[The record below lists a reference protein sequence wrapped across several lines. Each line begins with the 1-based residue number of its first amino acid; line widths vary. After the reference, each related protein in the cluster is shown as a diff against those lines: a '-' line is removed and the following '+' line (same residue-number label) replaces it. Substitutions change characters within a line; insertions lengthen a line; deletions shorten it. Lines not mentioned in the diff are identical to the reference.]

1 MSDQTKS
8 RAARRQQLEA
18 EKKRGKNKKKKNGGN
33 IIKKVIL
40 GIVVLGIAM
49 LIGGAGLFAFYASS
63 APDLDESL
71 LKDPLTSHIA
81 DRNGNVFMK
90 FGAENR
96 EFVPYDQIPEQMEA
110 AVLATED
117 VRFYKHHGM
126 DFWRLG
132 GAVLANFKSGFGSQ
146 GASTLTQQ
154 VIKNSFLSDEKTLKR
169 KAQEAWLA
177 FKLEREYDKEQ
188 IFEMY
193 FNKILMSGNIYGI
206 GTAAKEFYG
215 KDLDELELHEMA
227 LLAGMP
233 QSPNGYNPF
242 KNPERAEKR
251 RNTVLSLMYK
261 HGKITKDEM
270 EKAKAIPVTKTLLP
284 EDQRQQNKDSKYL
297 AYVDIVLDE
306 LEAEGMMDILAEGV
320 TIQTSLDPK
329 AQQSVE
335 KAINNASIY
344 ESEEMQAG
352 MTVLDT
358 KTGEIVAIGGGRNF
372 TGRNLNFASGDNLR
386 QPGSVIK
393 PILSYGPI
401 IENESWSTAHIVVDE
416 PYKYKGTDISIRNV
430 DGKYLGP
437 ITAREAL
444 YRSRN
449 IPAVKVF
456 EEVGTKRAREFAGK
470 LGLEYGD
477 MTSTLAIGGGDAEFS
492 TIQMAGA
499 YAPFGNGGIYTKPH
513 AVKKIVYRD
522 GSERN
527 LAPDPKTVMKDS
539 TAYMVTDILRDVITY
554 GTGKTA
560 GVSGLDMAGKTGT
573 TNYDSKTMQEKG
585 MKSTDVPDS
594 WFTGYTTEYTISAWG
609 GYKDFKTPITTYD
622 KGRYVPQIL
631 FRTVMTDLVAGK
643 NTPHFKKPSSVEEAV
658 IVKGSNPAILAS
670 NSTPDALKS
679 TELFVRGTVP
689 TEMDEEV
696 ITELEAPSG
705 LSAEY
710 DAETNSISL
719 NWSYEDPDAFVLPEP
734 IQFNVSVAVDGGE
747 PQAVKTTS
755 DHGLMF
761 SGVEM
766 GRTYIFY
773 VTASSGDIESSAA
786 STSLLIEGQ
795 NEDDS
800 WMDDGSDEENNGE
813 NNNNNNGNSNN
824 GNWNNGNN
832 GNNNNGNN
840 GNNGNNNNGTND
852 GNGGNNGDSDN
863 STGDGSG
870 SSGDDTTDSGSGGDD
885 VSDDGTNDG
894 GNR

>member
-1 MSDQTKS
+1 MSDQPKS
-8 RAARRQQLEA
+8 RAARRQQMEA
-18 EKKRGKNKKKKNGGN
+18 EKRRGKNKKKKNGAG
-33 IIKKVIL
+33 IIKKIIL
-40 GIVVLGIAM
+40 GIIALGFAI

-71 LKDPLTSHIA
+71 LKDPITADVA

-90 FGAENR
+90 LGAEKR
-96 EFVPYDQIPEQMEA
+96 EFVPYDQIPKEMESA
-110 AVLATED
+110 ILATED

-132 GAVLANFKSGFGSQ
+132 GAVLANFRSGFGSQ

-154 VIKNSFLSDEKTLKR
+154 VIKNSFLSEEKTLKR

-177 FKLEREYDKEQ
+177 FKLENEYDKEQ

-193 FNKILMSGNIYGI
+193 FNKVLMSGRIHGF
-206 GTAAKEFYG
+206 GTAANYFYG
-215 KDLDELELHEMA
+215 KDLNELELQEMA
-227 LLAGMP
+227 MLAGLP

-251 RNTVLSLMYK
+251 RNIVLSLMYK
-261 HGKITKDEM
+261 HEKITKEQM
-270 EKAKAIPVTKTLLP
+270 EEAKAVPVTATLLP
-284 EDQRQQNKDSKYL
+284 EDQRDDNTNSQYL
-297 AYVDIVLDE
+297 AYADIVLDE
-306 LEAEGMMDILAEGV
+306 LEAAGMADLISEGI
-320 TIQTSLDPK
+320 TIHTALDPE
-329 AQQSVE
+329 AQKSVE
-335 KAINNASIY
+335 KAINNAAIY
-344 ESEEMQAG
+344 ESEDMQAG

-372 TGRNLNFASGDNLR
+372 TGRNWNFASGDNLR

-401 IENESWSTAHIVVDE
+401 IENESWSTAHTVVDE

-437 ITAREAL
+437 ISIREAL

-449 IPAVKVF
+449 IPAIKVF

-513 AVKKIVYRD
+513 AVKKITFRD
-522 GSERN
+522 GTERN

-539 TAYMVTDILRDVITY
+539 TAYMVTDILRDVISY

-560 GVSGLDMAGKTGT
+560 NVQGLDMAGKTGT
-573 TNYDSKTMQEKG
+573 TNYDSKTMKEKG
-585 MKSTDVPDS
+585 MKNTDVPDS
-594 WFTGYTTEYTISAWG
+594 WFTGYTTEYTISVWG

-658 IVKGSNPAILAS
+658 IVKGSNPTILAS

-696 ITELEAPSG
+696 ITELDAPSG

-710 DAETNSISL
+710 DAESNSVAL
-719 NWSYEDPDAFVLPEP
+719 NWSYDDPDALMLPEP
-734 IQFNVSVAVDGGE
+734 VQFNISVAVDGGE
-747 PQAVKTTS
+747 PQNMTTTS
-755 DHGLMF
+755 EHAVTF
-761 SGVEM
+761 SGVEL
-766 GRTYIFY
+766 GRTYVFS
-773 VTASSGDIESSAA
+773 VTAISGEIESSPA

-795 NEDDS
+795 TEDDP
-800 WMDDGSDEENNGE
+800 WMDENDENDNNGE
-813 NNNNNNGNSNN
+813 NNNGDSGNNN

-832 GNNNNGNN
+832 GDNGNNGNNSNNNGNN
-840 GNNGNNNNGTND
+840 GSNNGND
-852 GNGGNNGDSDN
+852 GDADN
-863 STGDGSG
+863 SGDDGSG
-870 SSGDDTTDSGSGGDD
+870 NPGDETTNPGTGGDD
-885 VSDDGTNDG
+885 GSSDGTDDGS
-894 GNR
+894 NR

>member
-8 RAARRQQLEA
+8 RAARRQQMEA
-18 EKKRGKNKKKKNGGN
+18 EKKRGKNKKKKNNGN
-33 IIKKVIL
+33 IIKKIFL
-40 GIVVLGIAM
+40 GIVAVGVAI

-71 LKDPLTSHIA
+71 LKDPLTSNIA

-90 FGAENR
+90 FGAEKR
-96 EFVPYDQIPEQMEA
+96 EFVPYDKIPKEMEN

-177 FKLEREYDKEQ
+177 FKLEREYSKEQ

-215 KDLDELELHEMA
+215 KDLNELELHEMA

-270 EKAKAIPVTKTLLP
+270 EKAKAIPVTETLLP

-306 LEAEGMMDILAEGV
+306 LEAEGMMSILAEGV
-320 TIQTSLDPK
+320 TIQTALDPS

-335 KAINNASIY
+335 NAINNASIY
-344 ESEEMQAG
+344 ESDEMQAG
-352 MTVLDT
+352 MTVLNT

-372 TGRNLNFASGDNLR
+372 TGRNLNFASGDNVR

-401 IENESWSTAHIVVDE
+401 IEYENWSTAHTVVDE

-430 DGKYLGP
+430 DGKYMGP

-449 IPAVKVF
+449 IPAIKVF
-456 EEVGTKRAREFAGK
+456 EEVGTKRAREFAGR

-477 MTSTLAIGGGDAEFS
+477 MTSTLAIGGGDDRFS
-492 TIQMAGA
+492 TIEMAGA

-513 AVKKIVYRD
+513 AVKEIIFRD
-522 GSERN
+522 GSKRN
-527 LAPDPKTVMKDS
+527 LAPDPVTVMKDS
-539 TAYMVTDILRDVITY
+539 TAYMVTDILRDVISY

-560 GVSGLDMAGKTGT
+560 NVSGLDMAGKTGT
-573 TNYDSKTMQEKG
+573 TNYDTKTMKAYG
-585 MKSTDVPDS
+585 LKNTDVPDS
-594 WFTGYTTEYTISAWG
+594 WFTGYTTEYTISVWG
-609 GYKDFKTPITTYD
+609 GYKIPTTPITTYD
-622 KGRYVPQIL
+622 RGRYVPQIL
-631 FRTVMTDLVAGK
+631 FRTVMTDLVSGK
-643 NTPHFKKPSSVEEAV
+643 NTPRFKQPSSVEEAV

-670 NSTPDALKS
+670 KSTPDALKS
-679 TELFVRGTVP
+679 AELFVRGTVP
-689 TEMDEEV
+689 TEMDEEF
-696 ITELEAPSG
+696 ITELKAPSG
-705 LSAEY
+705 LSAQY
-710 DAETNSISL
+710 DAESNSVSL
-719 NWSYEDPDAFVLPEP
+719 NWSYDDPDAYMLPEP
-734 IQFNVSVAVDGGE
+734 VRFNVSVSVDGSE
-747 PQAVKTTS
+747 PQ
-755 DHGLMF
+755 LMDTISEQAMTF

-766 GRTYIFY
+766 GRTYVFY
-773 VTASSGDIESSAA
+773 VTAVSGEIESSPA
-786 STSLLIEGQ
+786 STSLLIERQ
-795 NEDDS
+795 TEDDPG
-800 WMDDGSDEENNGE
+800 MDDGDENND
-813 NNNNNNGNSNN
+813 
-824 GNWNNGNN
+824 GNN
-832 GNNNNGNN
+832 GQNNNGNN
-840 GNNGNNNNGTND
+840 GNNGNNN
-852 GNGGNNGDSDN
+852 GNNGNNNDGSNNDGDN
-863 STGDGSG
+863 APGDGEGDGDGDGSP
-870 SSGDDTTDSGSGGDD
+870 GDETTDPGTGGDD
-885 VSDDGTNDG
+885 GSDDGTDDG
-894 GNR
+894 SGR

>member
-8 RAARRQQLEA
+8 RAARRQQMEA
-18 EKKRGKNKKKKNGGN
+18 EKRRGKNKQKKNGAG
-33 IIKKVIL
+33 IIKKIIL
-40 GIVVLGIAM
+40 GIVALGFAI

-71 LKDPLTSHIA
+71 LKDPITADVA

-90 FGAENR
+90 LGAEKR
-96 EFVPYDQIPEQMEA
+96 EFVPYDQIPKEMESA
-110 AVLATED
+110 ILATED

-132 GAVLANFKSGFGSQ
+132 GAVLANFRSGFGSQ

-154 VIKNSFLSDEKTLKR
+154 VIKNSFLSEEKTLKR

-177 FKLEREYDKEQ
+177 FKLENEYDKEQ

-193 FNKILMSGNIYGI
+193 FNKVLMSGRIHGF
-206 GTAAKEFYG
+206 GTAANYFYG
-215 KDLDELELHEMA
+215 KDLNELELHEMA
-227 LLAGMP
+227 MLAGLP

-251 RNTVLSLMYK
+251 RNIVLSLMYK
-261 HGKITKDEM
+261 HEKITKEQM
-270 EKAKAIPVTKTLLP
+270 EEAKAVPVTATLLP
-284 EDQRQQNKDSKYL
+284 EDQRDDNTNSQYL
-297 AYVDIVLDE
+297 AYADIVLDE
-306 LEAEGMMDILAEGV
+306 LEAAGMADLISEGI
-320 TIQTSLDPK
+320 TIHTALDPE
-329 AQQSVE
+329 AQKSVE
-335 KAINNASIY
+335 KAINNAAIY
-344 ESEEMQAG
+344 ESEDMQAG

-372 TGRNLNFASGDNLR
+372 TGRNWNFASGDNLR

-401 IENESWSTAHIVVDE
+401 IENESWSTAHTVVDE

-437 ITAREAL
+437 ISIREAL

-449 IPAVKVF
+449 IPAIKVF

-513 AVKKIVYRD
+513 AVKKITFRD
-522 GSERN
+522 GTERN

-539 TAYMVTDILRDVITY
+539 TAYMVTDILRDVISY

-560 GVSGLDMAGKTGT
+560 NVQGLDMAGKTGT
-573 TNYDSKTMQEKG
+573 TNYDAKTMKEKG
-585 MKSTDVPDS
+585 MKNTDVPDS
-594 WFTGYTTEYTISAWG
+594 WFTGYTTEYTISVWG

-658 IVKGSNPAILAS
+658 IVKGSNPTILAS

-696 ITELEAPSG
+696 ITELDAPSG
-705 LSAEY
+705 LTAEY
-710 DAETNSISL
+710 DAESNSVAL
-719 NWSYEDPDAFVLPEP
+719 NWSYDDPDALMLPEP
-734 IQFNVSVAVDGGE
+734 VQFSVSVAVDGGE
-747 PQAVKTTS
+747 PQNMTTTS
-755 DHGLMF
+755 EHAVTF
-761 SGVEM
+761 SGVEL
-766 GRTYIFY
+766 GRTYVFS
-773 VTASSGDIESSAA
+773 VTAISGEIESSPA

-795 NEDDS
+795 TEDDP
-800 WMDDGSDEENNGE
+800 WMDENDENDNNGE
-813 NNNNNNGNSNN
+813 NNNGDSGNNN

-832 GNNNNGNN
+832 GDNGDNGNNGNNSNNNGNN
-840 GNNGNNNNGTND
+840 GSNNGND
-852 GNGGNNGDSDN
+852 GDADN
-863 STGDGSG
+863 SGGDGSG
-870 SSGDDTTDSGSGGDD
+870 NPGDETTNPGTGGDD
-885 VSDDGTNDG
+885 GSGDGTDDGS
-894 GNR
+894 NR

>member
-8 RAARRQQLEA
+8 RAARRQQMEA
-18 EKKRGKNKKKKNGGN
+18 EKRRGKNKQKKNGAG
-33 IIKKVIL
+33 IIKKIIL
-40 GIVVLGIAM
+40 GIVALGFAI

-71 LKDPLTSHIA
+71 LKDPITADVA

-90 FGAENR
+90 LGAEKR
-96 EFVPYDQIPEQMEA
+96 EFVPYDQIPKEMESA
-110 AVLATED
+110 ILATED

-132 GAVLANFKSGFGSQ
+132 GAVLANFRSGFGSQ

-154 VIKNSFLSDEKTLKR
+154 VIKNSFLSEEKTLKR

-177 FKLEREYDKEQ
+177 FKLENEYDKEQ

-193 FNKILMSGNIYGI
+193 FNKVLMSGRIHGF
-206 GTAAKEFYG
+206 GTAANYFYG
-215 KDLDELELHEMA
+215 KDLNELELHEMA
-227 LLAGMP
+227 MLAGLP

-251 RNTVLSLMYK
+251 RNIVLSLMYK
-261 HGKITKDEM
+261 HEKITKEQM
-270 EKAKAIPVTKTLLP
+270 EEAKAVPVTATLLP
-284 EDQRQQNKDSKYL
+284 EDQRDDNTNSQYL
-297 AYVDIVLDE
+297 AYADIVLDE
-306 LEAEGMMDILAEGV
+306 LEAAGMADLISEGI
-320 TIQTSLDPK
+320 TIHTALDPE
-329 AQQSVE
+329 AQKSVE
-335 KAINNASIY
+335 KAINNAAIY
-344 ESEEMQAG
+344 ESEDMQAG

-372 TGRNLNFASGDNLR
+372 TGRNWNFASGDNLR

-401 IENESWSTAHIVVDE
+401 IENESWSTAHTVVDE

-437 ITAREAL
+437 ISIREAL

-449 IPAVKVF
+449 IPAIKVF

-513 AVKKIVYRD
+513 AVKKITFRD
-522 GSERN
+522 GTERN

-539 TAYMVTDILRDVITY
+539 TAYMVTDILRDVISY

-560 GVSGLDMAGKTGT
+560 NVQGLDMAGKTGT
-573 TNYDSKTMQEKG
+573 TNYDAKTMKEKG
-585 MKSTDVPDS
+585 MKNTDVPDS
-594 WFTGYTTEYTISAWG
+594 WFTGYTTDYTISVWG

-658 IVKGSNPAILAS
+658 IVKGSNPTILAS

-696 ITELEAPSG
+696 ITELDAPSG

-710 DAETNSISL
+710 DAESNSVAL
-719 NWSYEDPDAFVLPEP
+719 NWSYDDPDALMLPEP
-734 IQFNVSVAVDGGE
+734 VQFSVFVAVDGGE
-747 PQAVKTTS
+747 PQNMTTTS
-755 DHGLMF
+755 EHAVTF
-761 SGVEM
+761 SGVEL
-766 GRTYIFY
+766 GRTYVFS
-773 VTASSGDIESSAA
+773 VTAISGEIESSPA

-795 NEDDS
+795 TEDDP
-800 WMDDGSDEENNGE
+800 WMDENDENDNNGE
-813 NNNNNNGNSNN
+813 NNNGDSGNNN

-832 GNNNNGNN
+832 GDNGNNGNNSNNNGNN
-840 GNNGNNNNGTND
+840 GSNNGND
-852 GNGGNNGDSDN
+852 GDADN
-863 STGDGSG
+863 SSGDGSG
-870 SSGDDTTDSGSGGDD
+870 NPGDETTNPGTGGDD
-885 VSDDGTNDG
+885 GSGDGTDDGS
-894 GNR
+894 NR

>member
-8 RAARRQQLEA
+8 RAARRQQMEA
-18 EKKRGKNKKKKNGGN
+18 EKRRGKNKKKKNGAG
-33 IIKKVIL
+33 IIKKIIL
-40 GIVVLGIAM
+40 GIVALGFAI

-71 LKDPLTSHIA
+71 LKDPITADVA

-90 FGAENR
+90 LGAEKR
-96 EFVPYDQIPEQMEA
+96 EFVPYDQIPKEMESA
-110 AVLATED
+110 ILATED

-132 GAVLANFKSGFGSQ
+132 GAVLANFRSGFGSQ

-154 VIKNSFLSDEKTLKR
+154 VIKNSFLSEEKTLKR

-177 FKLEREYDKEQ
+177 FKLENEYDKEQ

-193 FNKILMSGNIYGI
+193 FNKVLMSGRIHGF
-206 GTAAKEFYG
+206 GTAANYFYG
-215 KDLDELELHEMA
+215 KDLNELELHEMA
-227 LLAGMP
+227 MLAGLP

-251 RNTVLSLMYK
+251 RNIVLSLMYK
-261 HGKITKDEM
+261 HEKITKEQM
-270 EKAKAIPVTKTLLP
+270 EEAKAVPVTATLLP
-284 EDQRQQNKDSKYL
+284 EDQRDDNTNSQYL
-297 AYVDIVLDE
+297 AYADIVLDE
-306 LEAEGMMDILAEGV
+306 LEAAGMADLISEGI
-320 TIQTSLDPK
+320 TIHTALDPE
-329 AQQSVE
+329 AQKSVE
-335 KAINNASIY
+335 KAINNAAIY
-344 ESEEMQAG
+344 ESEDMQAG

-372 TGRNLNFASGDNLR
+372 TGRNWNFASGDNLR

-401 IENESWSTAHIVVDE
+401 IENESWSTAHTVVDE

-437 ITAREAL
+437 ISIREAL

-449 IPAVKVF
+449 IPAIKVF

-513 AVKKIVYRD
+513 AVKKITFRD
-522 GSERN
+522 GTERN

-539 TAYMVTDILRDVITY
+539 TAYMVTDILRDVISY

-560 GVSGLDMAGKTGT
+560 NVQGLDMAGKTGT
-573 TNYDSKTMQEKG
+573 TNYDAKTMKEKG
-585 MKSTDVPDS
+585 MKNTDVPDS
-594 WFTGYTTEYTISAWG
+594 WFTGYTTEYTISVWG

-658 IVKGSNPAILAS
+658 IVKGSNPTILAS

-696 ITELEAPSG
+696 ITELDAPSG
-705 LSAEY
+705 LTAEY
-710 DAETNSISL
+710 DAESNSVAL
-719 NWSYEDPDAFVLPEP
+719 NWSYDDPDALMLPEP
-734 IQFNVSVAVDGGE
+734 VQFSVSVAVDGGE
-747 PQAVKTTS
+747 PQNMTTTS
-755 DHGLMF
+755 EHAVTF
-761 SGVEM
+761 SGVEL
-766 GRTYIFY
+766 GRTYVFS
-773 VTASSGDIESSAA
+773 VTAISGEIESSPA

-795 NEDDS
+795 TEDDP
-800 WMDDGSDEENNGE
+800 WMDENDENDNNGE
-813 NNNNNNGNSNN
+813 NNNGDSGNNN

-832 GNNNNGNN
+832 GDNGNNGNNSNNNGNN
-840 GNNGNNNNGTND
+840 GSNNGND
-852 GNGGNNGDSDN
+852 GDADN
-863 STGDGSG
+863 SSGDGSG
-870 SSGDDTTDSGSGGDD
+870 NPGDETTNPGTGGDD
-885 VSDDGTNDG
+885 GSGDGTDDGS
-894 GNR
+894 NR